1 MSASLDTM
9 HDKCKQVILFHNNLC
24 NFFKALKGVLPECS
38 VLLKPTI
45 AKYKRVARVEYITEL
60 KSLMEPHIQ
69 YISEYDGGI
78 FTDDYKQGGFQLL
91 PELNFKQVWDLLES
105 SDFDDELRSST
116 KTKIFNHLQTL
127 YISASMG
134 LEQIGA
140 FNKNME
146 KQKSLL
152 MNMIE
157 NLKIGDEVKKRM
169 EEMKQTEDA
178 AAAKGGSFP
187 GLGSLPGLGG
197 LLGGAGAAGM
207 PDFDKI
213 SELFGEDNF
222 VFQLA
227 KDIVGELDMGTDEF
241 EGPMESIMSL
251 FANDGKKIQ
260 DLIVKVGDRL
270 ERKIAS
276 GEIDKERLFK
286 DAQQMK
292 DKLSSVAPGLSEMMN
307 VSSFDVPIKQHYESL
322 SEEDKQKYADIPGIL
337 EKPFNERTEE
347 EHMKCM
353 SLPGFGPSSAD
364 APAPAPEKTPT
375 TKAKPNKKK

>member
-1 MSASLDTM
+1 
-9 HDKCKQVILFHNNLC
+9 
-24 NFFKALKGVLPECS
+24 
-38 VLLKPTI
+38 
-45 AKYKRVARVEYITEL
+45 
-60 KSLMEPHIQ
+60 
-69 YISEYDGGI
+69 
-78 FTDDYKQGGFQLL
+78 
-91 PELNFKQVWDLLES
+91 
-105 SDFDDELRSST
+105 
-116 KTKIFNHLQTL
+116 
-127 YISASMG
+127 
-134 LEQIGA
+134 
-140 FNKNME
+140 
-146 KQKSLL
+146 
-152 MNMIE
+152 
-157 NLKIGDEVKKRM
+157 
-169 EEMKQTEDA
+169 MKQTEEA
-178 AAAKGGSFP
+178 AAAKGGSFAGLP
-187 GLGSLPGLGG
+187 GLGSL
-197 LLGGAGAAGM
+197 LGGAAGGGM

-227 KDIVGELDMGTDEF
+227 KDIVGELDMGTDEL

-322 SEEDKQKYADIPGIL
+322 SEEDKQKYPDIPGIL

-347 EHMKCM
+347 EHMRCM
-353 SLPGFGPSSAD
+353 SMTGFSTSHGAGAA
-364 APAPAPEKTPT
+364 APAPAPAPAPAAKSSSKP
-375 TKAKPNKKK
+375 KAKPNKKK